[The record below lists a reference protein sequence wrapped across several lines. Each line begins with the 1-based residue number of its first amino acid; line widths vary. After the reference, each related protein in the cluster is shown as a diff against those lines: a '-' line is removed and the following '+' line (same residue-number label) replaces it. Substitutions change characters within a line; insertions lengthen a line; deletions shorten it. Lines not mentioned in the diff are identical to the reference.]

1 MTSTLS
7 TIPDR
12 GKGRQGVSP
21 GRLQLLLVL
30 CTIKRLWR
38 IHIAASVNRRV
49 CNSRLYSNASCMDP
63 SPHHDPPILHLSTF
77 YLSFYVYSP
86 FFLFFFFFFFFFFSF
101 QAFSSRGRLGQ
112 MSSKNRVSASQAASL
127 AAPFGVPR
135 RKGIVSEGGPE
146 GRGRRLLATRQ
157 KKK

>member
-77 YLSFYVYSP
+77 YLSFCVYSA
-86 FFLFFFFFFFFFFSF
+86 FFCCCF

-146 GRGRRLLATRQ
+146 GRGRRLFATRQ